1 MYGTPT
7 DPIPYIT
14 AAYGIGLGTLILY
27 SLWQVRLRKRLRAL
41 ESAIHEAGAKR

>member
-14 AAYGIGLGTLILY
+14 AAYGIGLSTLVLY
-27 SLWQVRLRKRLRAL
+27 SLWQIRLRKKLRAL
-41 ESAIHEAGAKR
+41 EGAILEAGVSK

>member
-14 AAYGIGLGTLILY
+14 AAYGIGIFILVSY
-27 SLWQVRLRKRLRAL
+27 AAWQLRARKRLRAL
-41 ESAIHEAGAKR
+41 ERAIHETGAQP

>member
-14 AAYGIGLGTLILY
+14 AAYGIGILVLGTY
-27 SLWQVRLRKRLRAL
+27 SLWQVRDRKKLRAL
-41 ESAIHEAGAKR
+41 ESAIEPTEGKS